1 MVFVKEV
8 PKLLSDCVSI
18 LNHKRSQEKATWKVK
33 YETAKESKELIV
45 ADIPLQKFQL
55 YIFSKHYAAS
65 NWKEKKSFAQNQ
77 RSMMIWKPGKKR
89 KSRTHL
95 KWSYQ
100 FPRGLRQTKGA
111 IDRQEKDTLLPIHPH
126 THGILLTKVATQ
138 NAVNSCLPSAGN
150 QKPWDQWAYLPIPLS
165 GLHRSGWSGG
175 LLLAQDR
182 SPPLFGELGDGGS
195 CPLHF

>member
-55 YIFSKHYAAS
+55 YIFSKHHAAS

-77 RSMMIWKPGKKR
+77 RSMMIWKPCKKR

-111 IDRQEKDTLLPIHPH
+111 IDRQEKDTLVHFQLHNTEFNWPKFA
-126 THGILLTKVATQ
+126 TKICGTIFGWIFTPVLQ
-138 NAVNSCLPSAGN
+138 
-150 QKPWDQWAYLPIPLS
+150 QKPKN
-165 GLHRSGWSGG
+165 
-175 LLLAQDR
+175 
-182 SPPLFGELGDGGS
+182 LGKKYVG
-195 CPLHF
+195 F

>member
-111 IDRQEKDTLLPIHPH
+111 IDRQKKIHYSQFIRTHMESNWPKLQHKMRSTL
-126 THGILLTKVATQ
+126 A
-138 NAVNSCLPSAGN
+138 
-150 QKPWDQWAYLPIPLS
+150 
-165 GLHRSGWSGG
+165 
-175 LLLAQDR
+175 
-182 SPPLFGELGDGGS
+182 
-195 CPLHF
+195 CPLLETKSLETNEHTYQSLWVGCIVRGGQEVCSWLRTGLPRYLAS